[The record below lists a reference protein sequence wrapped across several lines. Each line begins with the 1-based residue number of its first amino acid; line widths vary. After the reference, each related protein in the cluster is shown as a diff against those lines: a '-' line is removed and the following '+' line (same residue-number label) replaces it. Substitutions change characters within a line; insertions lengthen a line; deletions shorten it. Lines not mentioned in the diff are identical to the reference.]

1 MSTRASYF
9 RLGLFIM
16 AAFLAGVIIL
26 VVLGVGNLFRP
37 KFLLESYFDGSVQG
51 LDVGAPVKLRGVTIG
66 EVSYIG
72 FTHGRYEQDVLPMA
86 RRQYVL
92 VEAVIRSDRLS
103 PSGRTPTREM
113 VEGMVERGLRVRMT
127 AMGVT
132 GINFLELDFMDPNEY
147 PPIPIDWEPENL
159 YVPSAP
165 GAVTQFIQYADNL
178 ARRLDRLDVESIV
191 DNANRLLVSLDSTVS
206 AVDASRINAQ
216 MIDLLDGFST
226 SLERLNRIIASPA
239 FDDIPTDLGVA
250 AANLRA
256 LSESP
261 RFDETMQALETT
273 IRRLE
278 GAVLELESAVTGY
291 EHDVAL
297 TLDNLRAFSEELRA
311 LSEEAGHHPGLI
323 WTRPP
328 EPVEIPRP

>member
-1 MSTRASYF
+1 MNAHASYF

-16 AAFLAGVIIL
+16 AAVGAGVIIL
-26 VVLGVGNLFRP
+26 VVLGVGSLFRP
-37 KFLLESYFDGSVQG
+37 KVLLETYFDGSVQG

-72 FTHGRYEQDVLPMA
+72 FTRGRYEQDVLPMDQ
-86 RRQYVL
+86 RQYVL
-92 VEAVIRSDRLS
+92 VEAVIRPDRLS
-103 PSGRTPTREM
+103 PSGRIPTPEM
-113 VEGMVERGLRVRMT
+113 VESMVDRGLRVRMT
-127 AMGVT
+127 AFGVT
-132 GINFLELDFMDPNEY
+132 GINFLELDFMDPAEH
-147 PPIPIDWEPENL
+147 PPIPIDWKPENL

-165 GAVTQFIQYADNL
+165 GAVTQFIQYADNI

-191 DNANRLLVSLDSTVS
+191 DNTNRLLVNLDSKVS
-206 AVDASRINAQ
+206 AVDAARINTQLIQ
-216 MIDLLDGFST
+216 MLDGLSA
-226 SLERLNRIIASPA
+226 SLEQLNRVISSPA

-261 RFDETMQALETT
+261 RFEETMNALQQTLK
-273 IRRLE
+273 RLD
-278 GAVLELESAVTGY
+278 GAVVDMESMVSGY

-297 TLDNLRAFSEELRA
+297 SLDNLRALTDSLRA
-311 LSEEAGHHPGLI
+311 LGEEAGHHPGLI